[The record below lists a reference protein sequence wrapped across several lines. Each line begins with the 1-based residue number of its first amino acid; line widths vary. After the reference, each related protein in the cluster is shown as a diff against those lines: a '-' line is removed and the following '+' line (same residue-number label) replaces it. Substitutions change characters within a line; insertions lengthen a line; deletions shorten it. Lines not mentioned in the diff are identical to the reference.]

1 MKTIKSPYL
10 GLQRIEAKD
19 RHVQLFQLRNVL
31 NAHRDR
37 LIHRLI
43 KDLPRYLYCRFE
55 ISASR
60 PELDNLREKL
70 LVLTKENVNLD
81 RYSSI
86 VSSFQRRSAV
96 QLSNQT
102 FFEEIDSYIALNFGQ
117 RQLRI
122 AS

>member
-1 MKTIKSPYL
+1 MKTVKSPYV

-19 RHVQLFQLRNVL
+19 PHVQLFQLRNVL

-37 LIHRLI
+37 LIHRLV

-55 ISASR
+55 TTAKR
-60 PELDNLREKL
+60 EQLNDLRERL
-70 LVLTKENVNLD
+70 MALTRENVDLSKY
-81 RYSSI
+81 RSI
-86 VSSFQRRSAV
+86 VISFQRKSV
-96 QLSNQT
+96 VELTNPI
-102 FFEEIDSYIALNFGQ
+102 FFEEIDSFIVWNLSH

>member
-19 RHVQLFQLRNVL
+19 PHVQLFQLRNVL

-37 LIHRLI
+37 LINRLVR
-43 KDLPRYLYCRFE
+43 DLPRYLYCRFE
-55 ISASR
+55 TTASKA
-60 PELDNLREKL
+60 ELDDLRVKL
-70 LVLTKENVNLD
+70 MRLTTENVDLD
-81 RYSSI
+81 RYGSI

-96 QLSNQT
+96 ELTNQI
-102 FFEEIDSYIALNFGQ
+102 FFEEIDSFIAWSFGR

>member
-1 MKTIKSPYL
+1 MKTVKSPYL

-19 RHVQLFQLRNVL
+19 PHVQLFQLRNVL

-37 LIHRLI
+37 LIHRMT

-55 ISASR
+55 ITASR
-60 PELDNLREKL
+60 PELDDLREKL
-70 LVLTKENVNLD
+70 VALTRENVNLD
-81 RYSSI
+81 RYPSI
-86 VSSFQRRSAV
+86 VSSFRRRSV
-96 QLSNQT
+96 VELTNQS
-102 FFEEIDSYIALNFGQ
+102 FFEEIDSYIIWNFGH

>member
-1 MKTIKSPYL
+1 MKTVKSPYV

-19 RHVQLFQLRNVL
+19 PHVQLFQLRNVL

-37 LIHRLI
+37 LIHRLV

-55 ISASR
+55 TTAKR
-60 PELDNLREKL
+60 EELNDLRERL
-70 LVLTKENVNLD
+70 MALTKENVDLSKY
-81 RYSSI
+81 RSI
-86 VSSFQRRSAV
+86 VISFQRKSV
-96 QLSNQT
+96 VELTNPI
-102 FFEEIDSYIALNFGQ
+102 FFEEIDSFIVWNLSH

>member
-19 RHVQLFQLRNVL
+19 PHVQLFQLRNVL

-37 LIHRLI
+37 LIHRMI

-55 ISASR
+55 ITASR
-60 PELDNLREKL
+60 PELNDLREKL
-70 LVLTKENVNLD
+70 VALTRENVNLG
-81 RYSSI
+81 RYRSI
-86 VSSFQRRSAV
+86 VSRFQRRSAV
-96 QLSNQT
+96 ELTNQT
-102 FFEEIDSYIALNFGQ
+102 FFEEIDSYIVWNFGQ

>member
-1 MKTIKSPYL
+1 MKTVKSPYV

-37 LIHRLI
+37 LIHRLV

-55 ISASR
+55 TTAKR
-60 PELDNLREKL
+60 EELNDLRERL
-70 LVLTKENVNLD
+70 MALTKQNVDLSKY
-81 RYSSI
+81 RSI
-86 VSSFQRRSAV
+86 VISFQRKSV
-96 QLSNQT
+96 VELTNPI
-102 FFEEIDSYIALNFGQ
+102 FFEEIDSFIVWNLSH

>member
-10 GLQRIEAKD
+10 GLQRIGAKD
-19 RHVQLFQLRNVL
+19 PHVQLFQLRNVL

-37 LIHRLI
+37 LIHRII

-55 ISASR
+55 TTASR
-60 PELDNLREKL
+60 PELNDLREKL
-70 LVLTKENVNLD
+70 MALTRENVDLD
-81 RYSSI
+81 KYSPI
-86 VSSFQRRSAV
+86 VSSFQRKSAV
-96 QLSNQT
+96 TLTNQI
-102 FFEEIDSYIALNFGQ
+102 FFEEIDSCIVWNFGQ

>member
-19 RHVQLFQLRNVL
+19 PHVQLFQLRNIL

-37 LIHRLI
+37 LIHRI
-43 KDLPRYLYCRFE
+43 VRDLPRYLYCRFE
-55 ISASR
+55 ITAGR
-60 PELDNLREKL
+60 PDLDDLRARL
-70 LVLTKENVNLD
+70 MRLTRENVSLD
-81 RYSSI
+81 RYGSL
-86 VSSFQRRSAV
+86 VSRFQRRSALELTNPV
-96 QLSNQT
+96 
-102 FFEEIDSYIALNFGQ
+102 FFEEIDSFIVSNLGR

>member
-1 MKTIKSPYL
+1 MKTVKSPYV

-19 RHVQLFQLRNVL
+19 PHVQLFQLRNVL

-37 LIHRLI
+37 LIHRLV

-55 ISASR
+55 TTAKR
-60 PELDNLREKL
+60 EQLNDLRERL
-70 LVLTKENVNLD
+70 MALTRENVDLSKY
-81 RYSSI
+81 RSI
-86 VSSFQRRSAV
+86 VISFQRKSV
-96 QLSNQT
+96 VELTNPI
-102 FFEEIDSYIALNFGQ
+102 FFEEIDSFIVWNSSH

>member
-10 GLQRIEAKD
+10 GQQRIEAKD

-37 LIHRLI
+37 LIHRMI

-55 ISASR
+55 ITASSI
-60 PELDNLREKL
+60 ELDDLREKL
-70 LVLTKENVNLD
+70 VALTKENVNLD

-86 VSSFQRRSAV
+86 VSSFQRRSTV
-96 QLSNQT
+96 ELTNQI
-102 FFEEIDSYIALNFGQ
+102 FFEEIDSYIVWNFGR